1 LRSDRDFSYRIEWL
15 VVRHVLAALAV
26 AVGVEDE
33 RSPALRARRY
43 ILDRKEYGALPPLL
57 IMQDA
62 LDDNVLPSLQ
72 EKFAASYRAADGEC
86 QLEIFEGCEHE
97 WVAKPGPMTD
107 KAHEMVKSF
116 IARYLGS
123 LRRAA

>member
-1 LRSDRDFSYRIEWL
+1 MPRPFHPRAGR
-15 VVRHVLAALAV
+15 RPR
-26 AVGVEDE
+26 VG
-33 RSPALRARRY
+33 
-43 ILDRKEYGALPPLL
+43 
-57 IMQDA
+57 
-62 LDDNVLPSLQ
+62 
-72 EKFAASYRAADGEC
+72 GEC
-86 QLEIFEGCEHE
+86 QLEIFEGCEPE